1 MAKAEQ
7 SMNLKQKALIA
18 LAALFFAT
26 PVFAQDG
33 IASVYNSGY
42 RTASGALFNPGCVC
56 AASKTLPLGS
66 HVRVLNLKT
75 YRSITVKINDRG
87 PYVAGRIIDLTPA
100 AASALGVR
108 GLGRVRV
115 AGG

>member
-1 MAKAEQ
+1 
-7 SMNLKQKALIA
+7 MNLKQKALIA

-75 YRSITVKINDRG
+75 HRSITVKINDRG

-100 AASALGVR
+100 AAGALGVR

>member
-1 MAKAEQ
+1 
-7 SMNLKQKALIA
+7 MNLMQKALIA
-18 LAALFFAT
+18 LAALFIAT

-42 RTASGALFNPGCVC
+42 RTASGARFNPGCVC

-66 HVRVLNLKT
+66 HVRVLNLRT
-75 YRSITVKINDRG
+75 GRSIKVTINDRG
-87 PYVAGRIIDLTPA
+87 PYVHGRIIDLTPA
-100 AASALGVR
+100 AASELGVH

>member
-1 MAKAEQ
+1 
-7 SMNLKQKALIA
+7 MNLMQKALIA
-18 LAALFFAT
+18 LAALFIAT

-42 RTASGALFNPGCVC
+42 RTASGARFNPGCAC

-66 HVRVLNLKT
+66 HVRVFNLRT
-75 YRSITVKINDRG
+75 RRSITVTINDRG
-87 PYVAGRIIDLTPA
+87 PYVHGRIIDLTPA
-100 AASALGVR
+100 AASALGVH

>member
-1 MAKAEQ
+1 
-7 SMNLKQKALIA
+7 MNLMKKGLIA
-18 LAALFFAT
+18 LTAVCIAG

-42 RTASGALFNPGCVC
+42 KTASGAIFNPGCVC

-66 HVRVLNLKT
+66 HVRVKNLKT
-75 YRSITVKINDRG
+75 GRTITVKINDRG

-100 AASALGVR
+100 AASALGVH
-108 GLGRVRV
+108 GLGKVRV
-115 AGG
+115 AG

>member
-1 MAKAEQ
+1 
-7 SMNLKQKALIA
+7 MNLMKKTLIA
-18 LAALFFAT
+18 LAALFIAT

-33 IASVYNSGY
+33 IASVYDYGY
-42 RTASGALFNPGCVC
+42 RTASGARFNPRCVC

-66 HVRVLNLKT
+66 HVRVQNLRT
-75 YRSITVKINDRG
+75 GHSITVTINDRG
-87 PYVAGRIIDLTPA
+87 PYVRGRIIDLTPA

-108 GLGRVRV
+108 GLGKVRV